1 MKRFWK
7 SVTTEETGEGWR
19 VLLDGRPVSTP
30 ARQPCLVPV
39 AAMAEQIAR
48 EWDSQDT
55 VIRPLQMPMTRT
67 AATCIDRVLPN
78 LAEVRANVA
87 AYGETDL
94 LCYRAD
100 EPAALNMRQRE
111 GWDPI
116 LGWAAE
122 RFDVTLNT
130 GHGIMH
136 IPQPKSALARLGEE
150 VGRAD
155 PWQLTALSELTTISG
170 SLVLALAVL
179 HGRLD
184 APEAW
189 NLSRIDENWNIEQWG
204 EDAEAAAQAARRE
217 AEFLHSAA
225 VLDLLRAA

>member
-1 MKRFWK
+1 
-7 SVTTEETGEGWR
+7 
-19 VLLDGRPVSTP
+19 
-30 ARQPCLVPV
+30 
-39 AAMAEQIAR
+39 
-48 EWDSQDT
+48 
-55 VIRPLQMPMTRT
+55 
-67 AATCIDRVLPN
+67 
-78 LAEVRANVA
+78 
-87 AYGETDL
+87 
-94 LCYRAD
+94 
-100 EPAALNMRQRE
+100 
-111 GWDPI
+111 
-116 LGWAAE
+116 
-122 RFDVTLNT
+122 
-130 GHGIMH
+130 MH

-179 HGRLD
+179 HGHLD

-189 NLSRIDENWNIEQWG
+189 RLSRIDEQWNIEQWG

>member
-1 MKRFWK
+1 M
-7 SVTTEETGEGWR
+7 EN
-19 VLLDGRPVSTP
+19 GRPVSTP

-39 AAMAEQIAR
+39 AAMAEAIAR
-48 EWDSQDT
+48 EWDAQEGE
-55 VIRPLQMPMTRT
+55 VRPLEMPMTRT

-78 LAEVRANVA
+78 VAEVRANIS
-87 AYGETDL
+87 AYGETEL

-100 EPAALNMRQRE
+100 QPAALNLRQRE
-111 GWDPI
+111 GWDPV

-122 RFDVTLNT
+122 RFDATLNT

-136 IPQPKSALARLGEE
+136 IAQPRSALTRLAEE
-150 VGRAD
+150 VGRSD
-155 PWQLTALSELTTISG
+155 PWRLTALSELTTISG
-170 SLVLALAVL
+170 SLILALAVL

-189 NLSRIDENWNIEQWG
+189 RLSRIDEQWNIEQWG